1 MSVAQGYEKIPTNGL
16 VFMYDVADSTSYKGE
31 PTTNYIYHQNARIDS
46 TYESYMP
53 EAGAGTITANHPG
66 AIRVYNTDSTD
77 ISNYINGGVGDYTNQ
92 RHAYWIFDN
101 YLRRP
106 VVRMY
111 NENGSWQAKHFNPG
125 IGSLTNIGVTAGT
138 QYTLSWL
145 QYVESLD
152 RSAWVGFYSYSNT
165 NGYNNFWDGLQASY
179 NTKTYTWERVYAT
192 FTAQNN
198 GQLGNYHNGYIY
210 GHAIGAGELR
220 IADVQLEVK
229 THATQYS
236 STYTRLATEALRPL
250 AGNATLD
257 LANVSFDSNAKIT
270 FDGTN
275 DCIIVPTSDFN
286 KTDGQPL
293 TVEVIMKPERN
304 AGQYQDIVVN
314 RSDSQYNW
322 MLYQHATDGSIQLHG
337 VAQYKSTYI
346 PTIGQYIHV
355 VATVTSGQV
364 YTLYVNGN
372 VQQVVSGYNYNGSS
386 PSLLCIGVFGT
397 SKYEPYL
404 GNIDIAKIYNQAL
417 TQEEVRQSYNKYKTR
432 FNLS

>member
-1 MSVAQGYEKIPTNGL
+1 MSVAQGYEKVPTNGL
-16 VFMYDVADSTSYKGE
+16 VFMYDVADLSSYSGQ
-31 PTTNYIYHQNARIDS
+31 PGTNITVGPNRNYNGYSLS
-46 TYESYMP
+46 TY
-53 EAGAGTITANHPG
+53 
-66 AIRVYNTDSTD
+66 
-77 ISNYINGGVGDYTNQ
+77 SNGKL
-92 RHAYWIFDN
+92 F
-101 YLRRP
+101 
-106 VVRMY
+106 
-111 NENGSWQAKHFNPG
+111 E
-125 IGSLTNIGVTAGT
+125 
-138 QYTLSWL
+138 
-145 QYVESLD
+145 
-152 RSAWVGFYSYSNT
+152 T
-165 NGYNNFWDGLQASY
+165 NGYNETVYIPTIGLREVQSVDIYNVYDGYGNDGNYNCCVNLFAYTGGWNSY
-179 NTKTYTWERVYAT
+179 IYSPSTTYTYQIIYRCDSGYTGANFMYHYEYTSGGSYITEYGLHDDSKREHLGGGWYHAWNT
-192 FTAQNN
+192 FTTNASAALGYTGLWYYYYNVRDKVSVAAISIVPGN
-198 GQLGNYHNGYIY
+198 TIRPARQLIPSNTT
-210 GHAIGAGELR
+210 R
-220 IADVQLEVK
+220 
-229 THATQYS
+229 
-236 STYTRLATEALRPL
+236 STTNALKPL

-257 LANVSFDSNAKIT
+257 LANVSFDSNGQIV

-293 TVEVIMKPERN
+293 TVEVIMKPGRN

-417 TQEEVRQSYNKYKTR
+417 TQEEVQQSYNKYKTR